1 MIDGDKLVE
10 RLENMSPAIKAHA
23 KAKSERIYIEQFRK
37 SKKALLMVEG
47 GKNGIKTAVDRE
59 QYAYAH
65 PEYQELLTGLKE
77 AVEVEETCRWTL
89 EQLKMKF
96 EMWRTIQ
103 ANERY
108 QQDRL

>member
-10 RLENMSPAIKAHA
+10 RLENMEPAIIAHA

-37 SKKALLMVEG
+37 SKKALLMG
-47 GKNGIKTAVDRE
+47 DAGTQGIKTAVDRE

-65 PEYQELLTGLKE
+65 LEYQKLLESLR
-77 AVEVEETCRWTL
+77 AAIEVEEKCRWTL
-89 EQLKMKF
+89 EHLKIEF

-103 ANERY
+103 ANERFRM
-108 QQDRL
+108 DKV